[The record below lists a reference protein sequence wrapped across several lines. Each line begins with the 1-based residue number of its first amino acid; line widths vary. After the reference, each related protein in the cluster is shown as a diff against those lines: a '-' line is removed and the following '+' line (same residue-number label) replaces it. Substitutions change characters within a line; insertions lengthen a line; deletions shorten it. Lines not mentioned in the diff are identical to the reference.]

1 MKRFITLLTAVLMAL
16 VICVLPASAA
26 SLKLDKSSV
35 NVPIGYKTT
44 LKVSGASEQ
53 VEWSVKDSKVATVTS
68 TGKTAAKVVGK
79 GTGSTYVY
87 AKVNGKTLKC
97 KVTVKKSFISLS
109 GSELSLEK
117 DNSAAV
123 TMKVTGSKAIQ
134 CSNSDNSV
142 CSVSFGKWNDSR
154 IKLNIKA
161 KNAGTSVITVY
172 AKGYSSSTAKK
183 ITVTVKDTTKDP
195 AVLIEEV
202 VSLVNDERSADGK
215 SALKSDSELNKLAA
229 VRAEEIASSFSHTR
243 PDGRSCFSVFDDYG
257 VRYVAVGENIAMSKI
272 DAETVMNMW
281 MDSPGHRG
289 NILSGSYSKIGVGVY
304 ISGKYAYWVQL
315 FAA

>member
-1 MKRFITLLTAVLMAL
+1 MKRFITLLTAVLMTL
-16 VICVLPASAA
+16 VIWVLPASAA

-53 VEWSVKDSKVATVTS
+53 VEWSVKDSKIASVTS

-97 KVTVKKSFISLS
+97 RVTVKKSFISLS
-109 GSELSLEK
+109 GSKLSLEK

-202 VSLVNDERSADGK
+202 VSLVNDERSSDGK

-229 VRAEEIASSFSHTR
+229 VRAEEVASSFSHTR
-243 PDGRSCFSVFDDYG
+243 PDGRSCFSIFDDYG
-257 VRYVAVGENIAMSKI
+257 VRYMAVGENIAMSKI